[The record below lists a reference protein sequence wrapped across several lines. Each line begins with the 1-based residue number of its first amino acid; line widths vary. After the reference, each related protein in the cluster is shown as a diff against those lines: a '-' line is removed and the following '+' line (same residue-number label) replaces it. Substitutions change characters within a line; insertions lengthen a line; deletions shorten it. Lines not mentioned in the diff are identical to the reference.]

1 MKLAAFETQPLGGG
15 IDLGGGEGVLTF
27 SAISD
32 Y

>member
-15 IDLGGGEGVLTF
+15 IDLGGGGVLTF

-32 Y
+32 S